1 MLINPG
7 SRVRQSAQGVI
18 HDHIMNFKLDFDI
31 LGVENSFQTQTLK
44 TKTEYPD
51 WGDDDT
57 GFTTSYLETQWLE
70 NEDDARLNWPSN
82 GNAMFLVDVSTLNNT
97 KKPFSYSV

>member
-7 SRVRQSAQGVI
+7 SRVRQSTQGVI

-31 LGVENSFQTQTLK
+31 LGVENSFETQTLK
-44 TKTEYPD
+44 TKTEYSD
-51 WGDDDT
+51 WADDDT
-57 GFTTSYLETQWLE
+57 GFTTSYLETQWVE
-70 NEDDARLNWPSN
+70 NEDDARLEWPSN
-82 GNAMFLVDVSTLNNT
+82 GDAMFLVGMSTLNNT